1 MGHEL
6 STLSSSNLHHKYG
19 RSFRKKT
26 ASTTTTHAL
35 SVLALLYL
43 SSSGETFVSI
53 IPGAVSTHVYEA
65 PKYHHQPR
73 FPNAAFTLPSP
84 LKLGGSSRNN
94 SKSQSMPVASS
105 STRKN
110 NISVNAN
117 RSATKRGAGRHRRLQ
132 VRARIRMSPQ
142 SCFHF
147 LSEPNDNNN
156 TSQTNGNFS
165 TPSNSSTS
173 INLQPYSSS
182 RLSSNSVVYDSG
194 EDGYLNGDGKGAL
207 LNRIIN
213 GRHSSS
219 PRWRRRTRRAAAALG
234 VPRNYKDE
242 QAFRDVME
250 ISMEE
255 QHDKQREQIRM
266 RERYTKE
273 LMAMRPVP
281 ALSSSIL
288 NNFNQEEYDNVV
300 GNDQKESLDMQI
312 KNHRDPVNQKSLK
325 SLSSS
330 RSSERRQPRP
340 KLTEE
345 QHTRAKID
353 WAAKYTSIQNLRLSF
368 GSNRNKL
375 WGDFDAKTTRKLYH
389 TLLPR
394 ALLGLYEV
402 GLWSPEDLAPLAFEA
417 RLAAKKYA
425 RERCHL
431 PGRLAAQVY
440 DGFRSWKTWG
450 TWSIEGMTWDQIWHK
465 YETQIVEEYLEDNE
479 DEDRYEKM
487 DFDLLQE
494 EITAQICLRILE
506 RSCNTNS
513 ALDALLLEDE
523 EETSSISRKR
533 WKRRNTERELARIKI
548 KLDKDM
554 EELKQLQLLNS
565 ASNKDEESTR
575 KRAAI
580 FAISSPIFF
589 LDIMGDGF
597 GMGSGVALSP
607 QNFAKSANRQNC
619 LLDDLDSNLNNSAE
633 DIPIVDIVRNLVFPD
648 LFEW

>member
-6 STLSSSNLHHKYG
+6 STLSSANVHPNKG
-19 RSFRKKT
+19 RSFRRKT
-26 ASTTTTHAL
+26 AATTTAHAL
-35 SVLALLYL
+35 SVLALLYF
-43 SSSGETFVSI
+43 SSSGETGHSSVSI
-53 IPGAVSTHVYEA
+53 IPGAVCAHVYEA
-65 PKYHHQPR
+65 PKYHHQSR

-94 SKSQSMPVASS
+94 NKKHSRPLSSS
-105 STRKN
+105 STRRN
-110 NISVNAN
+110 NISVNSN
-117 RSATKRGAGRHRRLQ
+117 RFATNRAAGRHRRLQ
-132 VRARIRMSPQ
+132 VRARRRLSPQ

-165 TPSNSSTS
+165 TLSNSSTAV
-173 INLQPYSSS
+173 NLQPCSSTS
-182 RLSSNSVVYDSG
+182 LSSNSAIYDS
-194 EDGYLNGDGKGAL
+194 DDDSYLNGDGKGAL

-213 GRHSSS
+213 GRNSSS

-234 VPRNYKDE
+234 VPRNFKDE
-242 QAFRDVME
+242 QYYRDDVE

-255 QHDKQREQIRM
+255 QHEKQREQIRM

-288 NNFNQEEYDNVV
+288 NNFNQEEYDNIVDH
-300 GNDQKESLDMQI
+300 DQEESSDMQI
-312 KNHRDPVNQKSLK
+312 KNQRSSK

-330 RSSERRQPRP
+330 RPSERRLPRP

-345 QHTRAKID
+345 QHIRAKID

-465 YETQIVEEYLEDNE
+465 YETQIVEEYMEDVE
-479 DEDRYEKM
+479 DEGNHERM

-523 EETSSISRKR
+523 EERSSISRKR

-565 ASNKDEESTR
+565 ANIEDEESTR

-607 QNFAKSANRQNC
+607 QNFAKSANRQNF
-619 LLDDLDSNLNNSAE
+619 LLDDLDSTLNNSAE
-633 DIPIVDIVRNLVFPD
+633 DIPIVDMVRNLVFPD